1 MSLKL
6 TRRQKISVRI
16 AGALY
21 LAYAL
26 LILAVARSWRA
37 WVAAAG
43 VFALIHAVAWYLE
56 LKETPRAEGD

>member
-1 MSLKL
+1 MPLKL
-6 TRRQKISVRI
+6 TLRQKISVRI

-26 LILAVARSWRA
+26 LTLAIAHSWRA

-56 LKETPRAEGD
+56 LKGTPHAEGD

>member
-1 MSLKL
+1 MPLKL
-6 TRRQKISVRI
+6 SLHQKISVRI

-26 LILAVARSWRA
+26 FTVAIARSWRA

-43 VFALIHAVAWYLE
+43 LFAVLHAVAWYIE